1 MGYTSINPNI
11 KALKY
16 GREMVPIACE
26 TYKSYMK
33 KGHKNVVFSNCGI
46 FIDSV
51 RPYLAASP
59 DLIVSCSCCG
69 DGVAEFKCP
78 MIPKCEK
85 CTHFLSL

>member
-16 GREMVPIACE
+16 GREMEPIACE
-26 TYKSYMK
+26 YMK

-46 FIDSV
+46 FKDSV

-69 DGVAEFKCP
+69 DGVA
-78 MIPKCEK
+78 
-85 CTHFLSL
+85 